1 MKCNINVI
9 LSETIPETLE
19 TTELQRKYKN
29 KRALT
34 IYNQNVIIQTINI
47 LEGDINDLLYR
58 YYKLKVKHN

>member
-47 LEGDINDLLYR
+47 LEGDINDLLDR
-58 YYKLKVKHN
+58 YFKLKVKYI